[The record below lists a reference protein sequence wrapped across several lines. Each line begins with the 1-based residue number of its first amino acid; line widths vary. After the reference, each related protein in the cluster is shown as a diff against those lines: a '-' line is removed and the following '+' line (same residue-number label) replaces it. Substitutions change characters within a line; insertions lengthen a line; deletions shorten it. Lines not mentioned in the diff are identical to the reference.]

1 MSAENPRYYKYYPQ
15 KVIDLGTMPFE
26 GDFTTDDRIIQTT
39 SNGFQKIY
47 ISNAAGTQFGSI
59 VTKKVGKKTQ
69 QVWEPGV
76 TIGPVTYE
84 GTPMPVWFIYHGN
97 GMCAVKLPNGE
108 QPEPYVE
115 PEEPETPTEE

>member
-26 GDFTTDDRIIQTT
+26 GDFTTDDRIVQ
-39 SNGFQKIY
+39 NGSDGIARIY
-47 ISNAAGTQFGSI
+47 TCNASGTEFGRT
-59 VTKKVGKKTQ
+59 VQMKVGNRIKS
-69 QVWEPGV
+69 VWQAGV

-84 GTPMPVWFIYHGN
+84 GTPMPVWFIYHGD
-97 GMCAVKLPNGE
+97 GVCAVKLPNGE

-115 PEEPETPTEE
+115 PETPSENDAE